1 MILIK
6 FKKNL
11 FFCVLFVFTSN
22 LNAQIELGPLFS
34 DDMILQRNSQV
45 PIWGSA
51 KGNEK
56 VSITSSWNNNEVITK
71 ADNNGNWM
79 ADISTPDAGGPY
91 EIKISSKK
99 NILNLTN
106 VLIGEVWVASGQS
119 NMHMALYG
127 GGREPV
133 LGSIDMIAKARNSNI
148 RLFTVEQRSSKNP
161 IKNLKGEWL
170 VSNPINA
177 SKFSAVG
184 YSFADYLNKVLDIPI
199 GIIHSSWGGSPAEAW
214 TDNKTLVENFKKDH
228 IKNNHRDK
236 AIHHNP
242 SGLFNAMINPLIP
255 FKIRGAIWYQ
265 GESNVGRANN
275 YTKLMNKMIE
285 GWRSNWGQGSFPF
298 YFVQIAP
305 NGFKENMNNSHQAYL
320 REAQL
325 KTMLTMKNTGMVVTL
340 DIGSKLTNHPPEKIL
355 VGKRLAYWALA
366 KDYKISGIPFS
377 GPVYKSLDI
386 KGEKVLVNFDYA
398 ENGVTGYENEITG
411 FEIAGEDKVFYPA
424 KVAVNA
430 HWSFGLNRSKLVVSS
445 DSVKK
450 PVAVRYGWKNY
461 LKGNLY
467 NTQGLPASS
476 FRSDNW

>member
-6 FKKNL
+6 LKKNL
-11 FFCVLFVFTSN
+11 FFCILFVFISN

-71 ADNNGNWM
+71 ADNNGNWTV
-79 ADISTPDAGGPY
+79 DISTPDAGGPY

-99 NILNLTN
+99 NILILTN

-119 NMHMALYG
+119 NMQMALYG

-133 LGSIDMIAKARNSNI
+133 LRSIDMIAQAKNPNI
-148 RLFTVEQRSSKNP
+148 RLFTVKHNSSISP
-161 IKNLKGEWL
+161 IKELKGKWL
-170 VSNPINA
+170 VSSPANVSA
-177 SKFSAVG
+177 FSAVG
-184 YSFADYLNKVLDIPI
+184 YSFADYLNTVLDIPI
-199 GIIHSSWGGSPAEAW
+199 GIINTSWGGTPAEAW
-214 TDNKTLVENFKKDH
+214 TDKKTLDSNFEKSQ
-228 IKNNHRDK
+228 IRNNHKDK
-236 AIHHNP
+236 VVQHNP

-265 GESNVGRANN
+265 GEGNVSRANN

-298 YFVQIAP
+298 YFVQLAP
-305 NGFKENMNNSHQAYL
+305 FSYNGINNTASAYL

-325 KTMLTMKNTGMVVTL
+325 HTMLQTENTGMAVTL
-340 DIGSKLTNHPPEKIL
+340 DIGSEKTIHPPEKIL
-355 VGKRLAYWALA
+355 VGKRLAYWALV
-366 KDYKISGIPFS
+366 KDYNLGGISFS
-377 GPVYKSLDI
+377 GPIYKSLNINGD
-386 KGEKVLVNFDYA
+386 KVIVNFDYA
-398 ENGVTGYENEITG
+398 QNGITSYNKAIVG
-411 FEIAGEDKVFYPA
+411 FEIAGEDKIFYPA
-424 KVAVNA
+424 NAKVIRGYG
-430 HWSFGLNRSKLVVSS
+430 SNRSKLEVSS

>member
-6 FKKNL
+6 LKKNL
-11 FFCVLFVFTSN
+11 FFCILFVFTSN

-34 DDMILQRNSQV
+34 NDMILQRNSQV

-51 KGNEK
+51 KGNDK
-56 VSITSSWNNNEVITK
+56 ISITSSWNNNEVITK
-71 ADNNGNWM
+71 ADNNGNWT

-119 NMHMALYG
+119 NMQMALYG

-133 LGSIDMIAKARNSNI
+133 LRSIDMIAQAKNPNI
-148 RLFTVEQRSSKNP
+148 RLFTVKHNSSISP
-161 IKNLKGEWL
+161 IKELKGKWL
-170 VSNPINA
+170 VSSPANVSA
-177 SKFSAVG
+177 FSAVG

-199 GIIHSSWGGSPAEAW
+199 GIINTSWGGTPAEAW
-214 TDNKTLVENFKKDH
+214 TDKKTLDSNFEKSQ
-228 IKNNHRDK
+228 IRNNHKDK
-236 AIHHNP
+236 VVQHNP

-265 GESNVGRANN
+265 GEGNVSRANN

-298 YFVQIAP
+298 YFVQLAP
-305 NGFKENMNNSHQAYL
+305 FSYNGINNTASAYL

-325 KTMLTMKNTGMVVTL
+325 HTMLQTENTGMAVTL
-340 DIGSKLTNHPPEKIL
+340 DIGSEKTIHPPEKIL
-355 VGKRLAYWALA
+355 VGKRLAYWALV
-366 KDYKISGIPFS
+366 KDYNLGGISFS
-377 GPVYKSLDI
+377 GPIYKSLNINGD
-386 KGEKVLVNFDYA
+386 KVIVNFDYA
-398 ENGVTGYENEITG
+398 QNGITSYNKAIVG
-411 FEIAGEDKVFYPA
+411 FEIAGEDKIFYPA
-424 KVAVNA
+424 NAKVIRGYE
-430 HWSFGLNRSKLVVSS
+430 SNRSKLEVSS

>member
-6 FKKNL
+6 LKKNL
-11 FFCVLFVFTSN
+11 FFCILFVFISN

-56 VSITSSWNNNEVITK
+56 VSITSSWNNNEVFTK
-71 ADNNGNWM
+71 ADNNGNWT

-119 NMHMALYG
+119 NMQMALYG

-133 LGSIDMIAKARNSNI
+133 LRSIDMIAQAKNPNI
-148 RLFTVEQRSSKNP
+148 RLFTVKHNSSISP
-161 IKNLKGEWL
+161 IKELKGKWL
-170 VSNPINA
+170 VSSPANVSA
-177 SKFSAVG
+177 FSAVG

-199 GIIHSSWGGSPAEAW
+199 GIINTSWGGTPAEAW
-214 TDNKTLVENFKKDH
+214 TDKKTLDSNFEKSQ
-228 IKNNHRDK
+228 IRNNHKDK
-236 AIHHNP
+236 VVQHNP

-265 GESNVGRANN
+265 GEGNVSRANN

-298 YFVQIAP
+298 YFVQLAP
-305 NGFKENMNNSHQAYL
+305 FSYNGINNTASAYL

-325 KTMLTMKNTGMVVTL
+325 HTMLQTENTGMAVTL
-340 DIGSKLTNHPPEKIL
+340 DIGSEKTIHPPEKIL
-355 VGKRLAYWALA
+355 VGKRLAYWALV
-366 KDYKISGIPFS
+366 KDYNLGGISFS
-377 GPVYKSLDI
+377 GPIYKSLKINGD
-386 KGEKVLVNFDYA
+386 KVIVNFDYA
-398 ENGVTGYENEITG
+398 QNGITSYNKAIVG
-411 FEIAGEDKVFYPA
+411 FEIAGEDKIFYPA
-424 KVAVNA
+424 NAKVIRGYG
-430 HWSFGLNRSKLVVSS
+430 SNRSKLEVSS

>member
-6 FKKNL
+6 LKKNL
-11 FFCVLFVFTSN
+11 FFCILFVFISN

-51 KGNEK
+51 KGNER

-71 ADNNGNWM
+71 ADNNGNWT

-119 NMHMALYG
+119 NMQMALYG

-133 LGSIDMIAKARNSNI
+133 LRSIDMIAQAKNPNI
-148 RLFTVEQRSSKNP
+148 RLFTVKNNSSISP
-161 IKNLKGEWL
+161 IKELKGKWL
-170 VSNPINA
+170 VSSPANVSA
-177 SKFSAVG
+177 FSAVG

-199 GIIHSSWGGSPAEAW
+199 GIINTSWGGTPAEAW
-214 TDNKTLVENFKKDH
+214 TDKKTLDSNFEKSQ
-228 IKNNHRDK
+228 IRNNHKDK
-236 AIHHNP
+236 VVQHNP

-265 GESNVGRANN
+265 GEGNVSRANN

-298 YFVQIAP
+298 YFVQLAP
-305 NGFKENMNNSHQAYL
+305 FSYNGINNTASAYL

-325 KTMLTMKNTGMVVTL
+325 HTMLQTENTGMAVTL
-340 DIGSKLTNHPPEKIL
+340 DIGSEKTIHPPEKIL
-355 VGKRLAYWALA
+355 VGKRLAYWALV
-366 KDYKISGIPFS
+366 KDYNLGGISFS
-377 GPVYKSLDI
+377 GPIYKSLKINGD
-386 KGEKVLVNFDYA
+386 KVIVNFDYA
-398 ENGVTGYENEITG
+398 QNGITSYNKAIVG
-411 FEIAGEDKVFYPA
+411 FEIAGEDKIFYPA
-424 KVAVNA
+424 NAKVIRGYG
-430 HWSFGLNRSKLVVSS
+430 SNRSKLEVSS

>member
-6 FKKNL
+6 LKKNL
-11 FFCVLFVFTSN
+11 LFSVLFIFISN

-56 VSITSSWNNNEVITK
+56 ISITSSWNNNEVITK
-71 ADNNGNWM
+71 ADNNGNWT

-119 NMHMALYG
+119 NMQMALYG

-133 LGSIDMIAKARNSNI
+133 LRSIDMIAQAKNPNI
-148 RLFTVEQRSSKNP
+148 RLFTVKHNSSISP
-161 IKNLKGEWL
+161 IKELKGKWL
-170 VSNPINA
+170 VSSPANVSA
-177 SKFSAVG
+177 FSAVG

-199 GIIHSSWGGSPAEAW
+199 GIINTSWGGTPAEAW
-214 TDNKTLVENFKKDH
+214 TDKKTLDSNFEKSQ
-228 IKNNHRDK
+228 IRNNHKDK
-236 AIHHNP
+236 VVQHNP

-265 GESNVGRANN
+265 GEGNVSRANN

-298 YFVQIAP
+298 YFVQLAP
-305 NGFKENMNNSHQAYL
+305 FSYNGINNTASAYL

-325 KTMLTMKNTGMVVTL
+325 HTMLQTENTGMAVTL
-340 DIGSKLTNHPPEKIL
+340 DIGSEKTIHPPEKIL
-355 VGKRLAYWALA
+355 VGKRLAYWALV
-366 KDYKISGIPFS
+366 KDYNLGGISFS
-377 GPVYKSLDI
+377 GPIYKSLKINGD
-386 KGEKVLVNFDYA
+386 KVIVNFDYA
-398 ENGVTGYENEITG
+398 QNGITSYNKAIVG
-411 FEIAGEDKVFYPA
+411 FEIAGEDKIFYPA
-424 KVAVNA
+424 NAKVIRGYG
-430 HWSFGLNRSKLVVSS
+430 SNRSKLEVSS

>member
-6 FKKNL
+6 LKKNL
-11 FFCVLFVFTSN
+11 FICILFVFTSN

-71 ADNNGNWM
+71 ADNNGNWT
-79 ADISTPDAGGPY
+79 AYISTPDAGGPY

-119 NMHMALYG
+119 NMQMALYG

-133 LGSIDMIAKARNSNI
+133 LRSIDMIAQAKNPNI
-148 RLFTVEQRSSKNP
+148 RLFTVKHNSSISP
-161 IKNLKGEWL
+161 IKELKGKWL
-170 VSNPINA
+170 VSSPANVSA
-177 SKFSAVG
+177 FSAVG
-184 YSFADYLNKVLDIPI
+184 YSFADYLNTVLDIPI
-199 GIIHSSWGGSPAEAW
+199 GIINTSWGGTPAEAW
-214 TDNKTLVENFKKDH
+214 TDKKTLDSNFEKSQ
-228 IKNNHRDK
+228 IRNNHKDK
-236 AIHHNP
+236 VVQHNP

-265 GESNVGRANN
+265 GEGNVSRANN

-298 YFVQIAP
+298 YFVQLAP
-305 NGFKENMNNSHQAYL
+305 FSYNGINNTASAYL

-325 KTMLTMKNTGMVVTL
+325 HTMLQTENTGMAVTL
-340 DIGSKLTNHPPEKIL
+340 DIGSEKTIHPPEKIL
-355 VGKRLAYWALA
+355 VGKRLAYWALV
-366 KDYKISGIPFS
+366 KDYNLGGISFS
-377 GPVYKSLDI
+377 GPIYKSLNINGD
-386 KGEKVLVNFDYA
+386 KVIVNFDYA
-398 ENGVTGYENEITG
+398 QNGITSYNKAIVG
-411 FEIAGEDKVFYPA
+411 FEIAGEDKIFYPA
-424 KVAVNA
+424 NAKVIRGYG
-430 HWSFGLNRSKLVVSS
+430 SNRSKLEVSS

>member
-6 FKKNL
+6 LKKNL

-51 KGNEK
+51 KGNER

-71 ADNNGNWM
+71 ADNNGNWT

-119 NMHMALYG
+119 NMQMALYG

-133 LGSIDMIAKARNSNI
+133 LRSIDMIAQAKNPNI
-148 RLFTVEQRSSKNP
+148 RLFTVKHNSSISP
-161 IKNLKGEWL
+161 IKELKGKWL
-170 VSNPINA
+170 VSSPANVSA
-177 SKFSAVG
+177 FSAVG

-199 GIIHSSWGGSPAEAW
+199 GIINTSWGGTPAEAW
-214 TDNKTLVENFKKDH
+214 TDKKTLDSNFEKSQ
-228 IKNNHRDK
+228 IRNNHKDK
-236 AIHHNP
+236 VVQHNP

-265 GESNVGRANN
+265 GEGNVSRANN

-298 YFVQIAP
+298 YFVQLAP
-305 NGFKENMNNSHQAYL
+305 FSYNGINNTASAYL

-325 KTMLTMKNTGMVVTL
+325 HTMLQTENTGMAVTL
-340 DIGSKLTNHPPEKIL
+340 DIGSEKTIHPPEKIL
-355 VGKRLAYWALA
+355 VGKRLAYWALV
-366 KDYKISGIPFS
+366 KDYNLGGISFS
-377 GPVYKSLDI
+377 GPIYKSLNINGD
-386 KGEKVLVNFDYA
+386 KVIVNFDYA
-398 ENGVTGYENEITG
+398 QNGITSYNKAIVG
-411 FEIAGEDKVFYPA
+411 FEIAGEDKIFYPA
-424 KVAVNA
+424 NAKVIRGYG
-430 HWSFGLNRSKLVVSS
+430 SNRSKLEVSS

>member
-6 FKKNL
+6 LKKNL
-11 FFCVLFVFTSN
+11 FFCILFVFISN

-71 ADNNGNWM
+71 ADNNGNWTV
-79 ADISTPDAGGPY
+79 DISTPDAGGPY

-119 NMHMALYG
+119 NMQMALYG

-133 LGSIDMIAKARNSNI
+133 LRSIDMIAQAKNPNI
-148 RLFTVEQRSSKNP
+148 RLFTVKHNSSISP
-161 IKNLKGEWL
+161 IKELKGKWL
-170 VSNPINA
+170 VSSPANVSA
-177 SKFSAVG
+177 FSAVC
-184 YSFADYLNKVLDIPI
+184 YSFADYLNTVLDIPI
-199 GIIHSSWGGSPAEAW
+199 GIINTSWGGTPAEAW
-214 TDNKTLVENFKKDH
+214 TDKKTLDSNFEKSQ
-228 IKNNHRDK
+228 IRNNHKDK
-236 AIHHNP
+236 VVQHNP

-265 GESNVGRANN
+265 GEGNVSRANN

-298 YFVQIAP
+298 YFVQLAP
-305 NGFKENMNNSHQAYL
+305 FSYNGINNTASAYL

-325 KTMLTMKNTGMVVTL
+325 HTMLQTENTGMAVTL
-340 DIGSKLTNHPPEKIL
+340 DIGSEKTIHPPEKIL
-355 VGKRLAYWALA
+355 VGKRLAYWALV
-366 KDYKISGIPFS
+366 KDYNLGGISFS
-377 GPVYKSLDI
+377 GPIYKSLNINGD
-386 KGEKVLVNFDYA
+386 KVIVNFDYA
-398 ENGVTGYENEITG
+398 QNGITSYNKAIVG
-411 FEIAGEDKVFYPA
+411 FEIAGEDKIFYPA
-424 KVAVNA
+424 NAKVIRGYG
-430 HWSFGLNRSKLVVSS
+430 SNRSKLEVSS

>member
-6 FKKNL
+6 LKKNL
-11 FFCVLFVFTSN
+11 FFCILFVFTSN

-34 DDMILQRNSQV
+34 NDMILQRNSQV

-51 KGNEK
+51 KGNDK
-56 VSITSSWNNNEVITK
+56 ISITSSWNNNEVITK
-71 ADNNGNWM
+71 ADNNGNWT

-119 NMHMALYG
+119 NMQMALYG

-133 LGSIDMIAKARNSNI
+133 LRSIDMIAQAKNPNI
-148 RLFTVEQRSSKNP
+148 RLFTVKHNSSISP
-161 IKNLKGEWL
+161 IKELKGKWL
-170 VSNPINA
+170 VSSPANVSA
-177 SKFSAVG
+177 FSAVG

-199 GIIHSSWGGSPAEAW
+199 GIINTSWGGTPAEAW
-214 TDNKTLVENFKKDH
+214 TDKKTLDSNFEKSQ
-228 IKNNHRDK
+228 IRNNHKDK
-236 AIHHNP
+236 VVQHNP

-265 GESNVGRANN
+265 GEGNVSRANN

-298 YFVQIAP
+298 YFVQLAP
-305 NGFKENMNNSHQAYL
+305 FSYNGINNTASAYL

-325 KTMLTMKNTGMVVTL
+325 HTMLQTENTGMAVTL
-340 DIGSKLTNHPPEKIL
+340 DIGSEKTIHPPEKIL
-355 VGKRLAYWALA
+355 VGKRLAYWALV
-366 KDYKISGIPFS
+366 KDYNLGGISFS
-377 GPVYKSLDI
+377 GPIYKSLNINGD
-386 KGEKVLVNFDYA
+386 KVIVNFDYA
-398 ENGVTGYENEITG
+398 QNGITSYNKAIVG
-411 FEIAGEDKVFYPA
+411 FEIAGEDKIFYPA
-424 KVAVNA
+424 NAKVIRGYG
-430 HWSFGLNRSKLVVSS
+430 SNRSKLEVSS

-461 LKGNLY
+461 L
-467 NTQGLPASS
+467 
-476 FRSDNW
+476 

>member
-11 FFCVLFVFTSN
+11 LFSVLFIFISN

-34 DDMILQRNSQV
+34 DDMILQRNSEV
-45 PIWGSA
+45 SIWGST
-51 KGNEK
+51 KENEK

-71 ADNNGNWM
+71 ADNNGNWT

-119 NMHMALYG
+119 NMQMALYG

-133 LGSIDMIAKARNSNI
+133 LRSIDMIAQAKNPNI
-148 RLFTVEQRSSKNP
+148 RLFTVKHNSSISP
-161 IKNLKGEWL
+161 IKELKGKWL
-170 VSNPINA
+170 VSSPANVSA
-177 SKFSAVG
+177 FSAVG

-199 GIIHSSWGGSPAEAW
+199 GIINTSWGGTPAEAW
-214 TDNKTLVENFKKDH
+214 TDKKTLDSNFEKSQ
-228 IKNNHRDK
+228 IRNNHKDK
-236 AIHHNP
+236 VVQHNP

-265 GESNVGRANN
+265 GEGNVSRANN

-298 YFVQIAP
+298 YFVQLAP
-305 NGFKENMNNSHQAYL
+305 FSYNGINNTASAYL

-325 KTMLTMKNTGMVVTL
+325 HTMLQTENTGMAVTL
-340 DIGSKLTNHPPEKIL
+340 DIGSEKTIHPPEKIL
-355 VGKRLAYWALA
+355 VGKRLAYWALV
-366 KDYKISGIPFS
+366 KDYNLGGISFS
-377 GPVYKSLDI
+377 GPIYKSLNINGD
-386 KGEKVLVNFDYA
+386 KVIVNFDYA
-398 ENGVTGYENEITG
+398 QNGITSYNKAIVG
-411 FEIAGEDKVFYPA
+411 FEIAGEDKIFYPA
-424 KVAVNA
+424 NAKVIRGYG
-430 HWSFGLNRSKLVVSS
+430 SNRSKLEVSS

>member
-6 FKKNL
+6 LKKNL
-11 FFCVLFVFTSN
+11 FICILFVFISN

-45 PIWGSA
+45 PIWGST

-56 VSITSSWNNNEVITK
+56 ISIISSWNNNEVITK
-71 ADNNGNWM
+71 ADNNGNWTV
-79 ADISTPDAGGPY
+79 DISTPDAGGPY

-119 NMHMALYG
+119 NMQMALYG

-133 LGSIDMIAKARNSNI
+133 LRSIDMIAQAKNPNI
-148 RLFTVEQRSSKNP
+148 RLFTVKHNSSISP
-161 IKNLKGEWL
+161 IKELKGKWL
-170 VSNPINA
+170 VSSPANVSA
-177 SKFSAVG
+177 FSAVG
-184 YSFADYLNKVLDIPI
+184 YSFADYLNTVLDIPI
-199 GIIHSSWGGSPAEAW
+199 GIINTSWGGTPAEAW
-214 TDNKTLVENFKKDH
+214 TDKKTLDSNFEKSQ
-228 IKNNHRDK
+228 IRNNHKDK
-236 AIHHNP
+236 VVQHNP

-265 GESNVGRANN
+265 GEGNVSRANN

-298 YFVQIAP
+298 YFVQLAP
-305 NGFKENMNNSHQAYL
+305 FSYNGINNTASAYL

-325 KTMLTMKNTGMVVTL
+325 HTMLQTENTGMAVTL
-340 DIGSKLTNHPPEKIL
+340 DIGSEKTIHPPEKIL
-355 VGKRLAYWALA
+355 VGKRLAYWALV
-366 KDYKISGIPFS
+366 KDYNLGGISFS
-377 GPVYKSLDI
+377 GPIYKSLNINGD
-386 KGEKVLVNFDYA
+386 KVIVNFDYA
-398 ENGVTGYENEITG
+398 QNGITSYNKAIVG
-411 FEIAGEDKVFYPA
+411 FEIAGEDKIFYPA
-424 KVAVNA
+424 NAKVIRGYG
-430 HWSFGLNRSKLVVSS
+430 SNRSKLEVSS